1 MLVSACL
8 IAMFIQYLSAKT
20 GLATGRDLPTLCRES
35 FLFGVPL
42 FPTALITAVPGFAIL
57 ALRRRGYRPFELAI
71 AFLLGAIA
79 FGFVHTLFALG
90 GPSVPGLA
98 AGMVTYSRVSALLRR
113 RGTRWLIAHYMEAPF
128 HMEDWDRQGRT

>member
-1 MLVSACL
+1 LVWVLVSACL

-71 AFLLGAIA
+71 AFLLG
-79 FGFVHTLFALG
+79 
-90 GPSVPGLA
+90 PSPSGSSTPSSPSADRPSPASPPG
-98 AGMVTYSRVSALLRR
+98 
-113 RGTRWLIAHYMEAPF
+113 W
-128 HMEDWDRQGRT
+128 